1 MATSDG
7 TVAVKVGYSF
17 ALVPGSELWGI
28 ALKDTGS
35 RVTVDGQEYGLM
47 TGATY
52 EDSRMLDGVLD
63 GHGEMSINEH
73 LASPWDEGEVLTV
86 VVEYD
91 EPDGFGGGYEVGRAP
106 EGSHELAELVE
117 KAVRD
122 VDDYV
127 ASGMEWASAFK
138 GIGDFEDVNAGTAE
152 LLHTASKD
160 DRCYDLDSE
169 SRDMEAASDE
179 LGRTGKNGIDGRD
192 DR

>member
-63 GHGEMSINEH
+63 GHGEMPINEH
-73 LASPWDEGEVLTV
+73 LASSWDEGEVLTV

-106 EGSHELAELVE
+106 EGSPELAELVE